1 MPYKAIFLDRDGTLN
16 EDPGYLGNPDLV
28 KLFPGT
34 AKALSLLKKKLGFKY
49 IVVSNQSGISRG
61 LITVE
66 MVESVNQKLNSLLMV
81 EDVKI
86 DSFYYCP
93 FHPDFSSEE
102 ESTCRKPSPEMIFR
116 AADDLDIDLTA
127 SYLVGDSYSDILC
140 GLNAGIK
147 TILVK
152 TGYGADSISILKKE
166 NKFATFVAE
175 NIAEAC
181 AFIYKDLTGEDLVP

>member
-1 MPYKAIFLDRDGTLN
+1 MSYKAIFLDRDGTLN
-16 EDPGYLGNPDLV
+16 EDPGYLGNPDHL

-34 AKALSLLKKKLGFKY
+34 AKALSLLKKKLGVKY
-49 IVVSNQSGISRG
+49 IVISNQSGISRG

-66 MVESVNQKLNSLLMV
+66 MVEAVNQKLNSLLMV

-102 ESTCRKPSPEMIFR
+102 ETKCRKPSPEMIFR
-116 AADDLDIDLTA
+116 AADDLEIDLPS
-127 SYLVGDSYSDILC
+127 SYFIGDSYSDIMC
-140 GLNAGIK
+140 GINAGIK
-147 TILVK
+147 TVLVK
-152 TGYGADSISILKKE
+152 TGYGIDTISILKKE
-166 NKFATFVAE
+166 NKFATFVAD

-181 AFIYKDLTGEDLVP
+181 TFIYKDLTGENLVP